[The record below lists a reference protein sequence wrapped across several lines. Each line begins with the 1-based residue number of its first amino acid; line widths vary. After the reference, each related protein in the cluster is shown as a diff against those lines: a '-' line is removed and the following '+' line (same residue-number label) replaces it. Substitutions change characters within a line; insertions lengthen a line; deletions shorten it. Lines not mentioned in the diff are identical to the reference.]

1 MLERLATQRLW
12 ALFGA
17 GWLLLNFPLLSLW
30 DHPLTVW
37 GLPLFPTALF
47 VGWGVLIGALA
58 WVMES
63 RHAVPEASGADP
75 HH

>member
-17 GWLLLNFPLLSLW
+17 GWLLLNFPLLGLW
-30 DHPLTVW
+30 DHPVTVW

-47 VGWGVLIGALA
+47 VGWGVLIALLA
-58 WVMES
+58 WVMEGRPTS
-63 RHAVPEASGADP
+63 ADTAGTDRQG
-75 HH
+75 